1 MCNGAARIMGSAF
14 MVPLALITLG
24 AGWLPTTCT
33 LATATEAKQAGA
45 VLACLETDR
54 PSRPPGGCRPGG
66 ARTRFS
72 ASWCAHGM
80 RGRTTQGCTHAR
92 SVEAQ
97 AAYHVWRTAWSCWID
112 PAGGRCWG
120 WFCCRI
126 LKRRRWRGSGGAAVQ
141 RLVAARLAPSSG
153 PMGGQRQRRWQC
165 GHGRPRMDRVR
176 AAQLCHHAPKPRA
189 PADAPHGADGTPV
202 TPGPYSSGCWQGRQY
217 DGAAWSGGRPSQ
229 KYPRRRKDSTCTSS
243 SATSDEKHC
252 KERDEKE
259 RKAEMTE
266 EAWAHVLVTNEDFAA
281 WAKNVVEL
289 KGTHIKEAFEMQ
301 GTARPP
307 SHKSRSL
314 NLKIKELYNY
324 ASASAPALLAV
335 ARAGDAQAIMRPCSL
350 RPRGLR
356 LRGLRLRGLRLRGV
370 HLRGLR
376 LRLRGLRLRGL
387 TLRGMRLRHAPAAPA
402 PAPPALAPPA
412 PAPTAPPAPATARS
426 ARARPAPARPAP
438 ARLAPARPAPAR
450 PAPSRHAPARHA
462 SARRLRGLR
471 RRGLRLRGVRQR
483 GLHLRGRACAACAC
497 ADCAC
502 AACACAT
509 RRVDAGS
516 VRPTCEAGCAERDRR
531 RGAQWRR
538 NPEVTAAEPGHRG
551 QQCRGGMRAAFHAA
565 RTAARLPARA
575 VAARHLLRW
584 AVLLAVWPTDPPEE

>member
-324 ASASAPALLAV
+324 ASASLASGGPRRRRPGDHAPVQPAPARPAPTRPALAGPAPARRASARPAPAPARPAPARPDTARNAPAPCACGAC
-335 ARAGDAQAIMRPCSL
+335 ARAACACAACTCADGATCACDCAVCACAACACAARACAAGACAACACATCAFAAYAGAACVCAATARTAPARPAPARRAPARPAPA
-350 RPRGLR
+350 RPRLCGLR
-356 LRGLRLRGLRLRGV
+356 LRGLRLRGLRLR
-370 HLRGLR
+370 HQARRRRQCTANLRSRVRRAGS
-376 LRLRGLRLRGL
+376 
-387 TLRGMRLRHAPAAPA
+387 
-402 PAPPALAPPA
+402 PPRSAVATKPGGDCGGAWTSWSAVPRRNA
-412 PAPTAPPAPATARS
+412 RCVSRRQNCRTAPCARS
-426 ARARPAPARPAP
+426 CRAALTP
-438 ARLAPARPAPAR
+438 
-450 PAPSRHAPARHA
+450 
-462 SARRLRGLR
+462 
-471 RRGLRLRGVRQR
+471 V
-483 GLHLRGRACAACAC
+483 GRAACC
-497 ADCAC
+497 VAD
-502 AACACAT
+502 
-509 RRVDAGS
+509 
-516 VRPTCEAGCAERDRR
+516 RP
-531 RGAQWRR
+531 
-538 NPEVTAAEPGHRG
+538 P
-551 QQCRGGMRAAFHAA
+551 
-565 RTAARLPARA
+565 
-575 VAARHLLRW
+575 
-584 AVLLAVWPTDPPEE
+584 